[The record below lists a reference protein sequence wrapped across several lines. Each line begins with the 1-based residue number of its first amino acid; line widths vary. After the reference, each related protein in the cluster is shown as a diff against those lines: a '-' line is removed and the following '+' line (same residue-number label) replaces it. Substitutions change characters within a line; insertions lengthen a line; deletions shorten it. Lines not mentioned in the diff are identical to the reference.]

1 MNKLSYKILF
11 YFLLFFLLI
20 KNIYYIN
27 IEKFENIFIFFITYI
42 LCYFFIDNNLIKI
55 LLCIIIPDILYFK
68 PVIEGAGNMSNLR
81 KDIKEQGGQN
91 LEENNEKK
99 EKENEKLSEEKDENK
114 VDKKGF
120 EDPADSD
127 ESDFENL
134 VS

>member
-1 MNKLSYKILF
+1 MIQLSN
-11 YFLLFFLLI
+11 
-20 KNIYYIN
+20 NIIANSLCVSIGVATKDEIDDIN
-27 IEKFENIFIFFITYI
+27 IHHATLLSMKRAV
-42 LCYFFIDNNLIKI
+42 DNLR
-55 LLCIIIPDILYFK
+55 IIPDIIYFK

-81 KDIKEQGGQN
+81 KDIKEQGGEN
-91 LEENNEKK
+91 REEKNEKK
-99 EKENEKLSEEKDENK
+99 EKENEKLSEEKDEKK